1 MTTEKNPRPSG
12 RGVVKYKIAIMI
24 HATAAGNRCHAQC
37 RHLSTFMQSGER
49 QTRCAAFVFAKLN
62 LDKDGRIL
70 RCRQCITAQ
79 KRASRAGHSEAQLP
93 LFGRVA

>member
-1 MTTEKNPRPSG
+1 M
-12 RGVVKYKIAIMI
+12 KYKIALLI

-37 RHLSTFMQSGER
+37 RHLSMFMEAGER

-62 LDKDGRIL
+62 LDQDGRIL

-79 KRASRAGHSEAQLP
+79 RRASRAGHTETQLP
-93 LFGRVA
+93 LFGGGAL